1 VSRITTSTG
10 IPAAMSE
17 SARAL
22 WSFIVLTSLLVPAFH
37 AFSAQLTNYPTKPIR
52 VVVPTTTGGSL
63 DYVTRLVVQ
72 ELGKSWTE
80 GLVVDNR
87 PGAGT
92 LVGNDIVAKS
102 VPDGY
107 TVLFTSSSLTINAA
121 AYAKLPFDPVR
132 DFEPVT
138 LLSYSQWILVVNAS
152 LPVRSV
158 KELIALARS
167 KPGQINYA
175 SAGNGSGI
183 HFATE
188 LLKSKAGIDL
198 LHVPYKGVVPAL
210 QGVVSDNV
218 GVAITGLPSGMP
230 LVSAGKLRVLA
241 VTGSTRS
248 EILPDTPTIGES
260 IPGYEFN
267 NWHGVLVPHGTP
279 RSIVMQLHTGILKAL
294 QPKEVK
300 QLLFTQS
307 IEPVGSSPAKF
318 AELIRQEIIQYSRLA
333 KAIGARLD

>member
-1 VSRITTSTG
+1 MCNTHG
-10 IPAAMSE
+10 IRRPIRGLAAGL
-17 SARAL
+17 RAI
-22 WSFIVLTSLLVPAFH
+22 IVCSSVALPAF
-37 AFSAQLTNYPTKPIR
+37 AAQPNSYPTKPVRI
-52 VVVPTTTGGSL
+52 VVPTTTGGSL
-63 DYVTRLVVQ
+63 DYATRLVAQ
-72 ELGKSWTE
+72 ELGKVWSD

-138 LLSYSQWILVVNAS
+138 LLSYSQWILLVNAS
-152 LPVRSV
+152 LPARSV
-158 KELIALARS
+158 KELVALAKS
-167 KPGQINYA
+167 KPGQISYA

-183 HFATE
+183 HFASE

-198 LHVPYKGVVPAL
+198 MHVPYKGVVPAL
-210 QGVVSDNV
+210 QGVVSDQV

-279 RSIVMQLHTGILKAL
+279 KAVVTQLHAGIVKAL
-294 QPKEVK
+294 QPREVR
-300 QLLFTQS
+300 QLLFAQS
-307 IEPVGSSPAKF
+307 IEPVGSTPAKF
-318 AELIRQEIIQYSRLA
+318 GEVIRQEIVQYSRLA
-333 KAIGARLD
+333 KTIGIRLD

>member
-1 VSRITTSTG
+1 MGVVLVLAQIQQIG
-10 IPAAMSE
+10 FMG
-17 SARAL
+17 AL
-22 WSFIVLTSLLVPAFH
+22 VLAEEVRPE
-37 AFSAQLTNYPTKPIR
+37 
-52 VVVPTTTGGSL
+52 
-63 DYVTRLVVQ
+63 RLVVQ

-158 KELIALARS
+158 KELIALAKS

-210 QGVVSDNV
+210 QPDGGGGV
-218 GVAITGLPSGMP
+218 
-230 LVSAGKLRVLA
+230 R
-241 VTGSTRS
+241 
-248 EILPDTPTIGES
+248 
-260 IPGYEFN
+260 
-267 NWHGVLVPHGTP
+267 
-279 RSIVMQLHTGILKAL
+279 
-294 QPKEVK
+294 
-300 QLLFTQS
+300 
-307 IEPVGSSPAKF
+307 
-318 AELIRQEIIQYSRLA
+318 
-333 KAIGARLD
+333 